1 MPQETLVRERGR
13 LIRREVRSPRS
24 AALAGILFSLLM
36 ISSMILLYR
45 SATATLADID
55 LEWLESWSGTASVV
69 LVLVPFAGIAFL
81 WFTGVMR
88 DLMGDLEDK
97 FFSTVFLGSGII
109 LVVMMYV
116 WAAAVG
122 AVFGTY
128 ALAAEVSVDKDV
140 YLYGLVF
147 MNQILGNYFLRMA
160 AVYMLS
166 IGSLWTRTKV
176 VPRWMVIVTYVVGLG
191 FLLFASI
198 LREARFLF
206 PAWVLLVSVYIL
218 ILNYR
223 YTQEREGEGE
233 LPLDSNA

>member
-24 AALAGILFSLLM
+24 AALAGIVFSLLM

-128 ALAAEVSVDKDV
+128 ALAAQVSVDPDV

-176 VPRWMVIVTYVVGLG
+176 VPRWMVIITYVVGLG
-191 FLLFASI
+191 FLLFAGV

-206 PAWVLLVSVYIL
+206 PVWVLQVSVYIL

>member
-1 MPQETLVRERGR
+1 